1 LVFETFESVGKINFC
16 MELCGGLYLLHLW
29 NLCNAEKFLFYW
41 IFCIILLFIS
51 ESGFKL
57 WERGK
62 QKQSLLQRN
71 EWINSTR
78 SSAALSVTMALVL
91 NVACKYRRVCVF
103 FLLNVYHAALAH
115 IFVRKYSISVMVMD
129 YGYNLV
135 WSSCLIGVFLTVTW
149 RTW

>member
-1 LVFETFESVGKINFC
+1 
-16 MELCGGLYLLHLW
+16 
-29 NLCNAEKFLFYW
+29 
-41 IFCIILLFIS
+41 LLFIS

-91 NVACKYRRVCVF
+91 NVDVSIEGFVFF

-115 IFVRKYSISVMVMD
+115 IFVRKHSISVMVMD

-135 WSSCLIGVFLTVTW
+135 
-149 RTW
+149 